1 MKRASKGLDVH
12 VGEAGLARWARSP
25 GGEKYTSARSL
36 ARWARSRRL
45 ERGFCLLKGIA
56 EGTYKTKHADLTKFV
71 QNAGLGSL
79 AGLARSLGS
88 LGSLGSLAGLAQT

>member
-1 MKRASKGLDVH
+1 
-12 VGEAGLARWARSP
+12 
-25 GGEKYTSARSL
+25 
-36 ARWARSRRL
+36 
-45 ERGFCLLKGIA
+45 LKGIA

-88 LGSLGSLAGLAQT
+88 LKLDQIRPKRAFWVGEPSERASEQGAGLAQT